1 MIYSVSSIKDL
12 INVIIPHFDKYPL
25 ITQKRADFELFKKV
39 LDLVNKKEH
48 LTTEGLHKILSIR
61 ASINWGLSQELTV
74 AFPGIKAVPRPIIK
88 VPENIDPNW
97 LAGFTEG
104 CFYVKIKKSKTHK
117 IGLQVLLSFRITQH
131 SRDTELMKNII
142 KYLECGIIHLYPRI
156 PAVEIAV
163 SKFKDI
169 SEKILPF
176 FYNYPLQG
184 TKALNCA
191 DFATTVKLMEN
202 KEHLTK
208 EGLDKIIKI
217 KSKMNRGRDHEKTR

>member
-1 MIYSVSSIKDL
+1 
-12 INVIIPHFDKYPL
+12 
-25 ITQKRADFELFKKV
+25 
-39 LDLVNKKEH
+39 
-48 LTTEGLHKILSIR
+48 
-61 ASINWGLSQELTV
+61 
-74 AFPGIKAVPRPIIK
+74 
-88 VPENIDPNW
+88 
-97 LAGFTEG
+97 
-104 CFYVKIKKSKTHK
+104 VKITKSKTHK
-117 IGLQVLLSFRITQH
+117 IGLQVLLSFIITQH
-131 SRDTELMKNII
+131 SRDTELMKSII
-142 KYLECGIIHLYPRI
+142 KYLECGIINLYPRI